1 MSSSRNIQR
10 FTPRRDIDLVNKGTN
25 SVERKDSIVNTIP
38 VDVVAVQRKPNFP
51 RATQKL
57 QPILVIFLL
66 WLIIPSLKN
75 RIIKE
80 KTYKRTSS
88 SFGESFLKTDTIIDI
103 LSDVSPYLGL
113 QEQESI
119 NTIIG
124 ILEAANILSNVRAG
138 TYQSPRILKD
148 INLSMGDQDRKI
160 EIVKTLKPY
169 FPPDIREIIEKTI
182 HTYYALNRVSGNIVR
197 FSEALE
203 NGEKQSNPK
212 RIAEVLEII
221 NPLVPLEQQ
230 KRINQIQNLIK
241 MYSTLESSQLFENWT
256 QQEPEDSKPIET
268 ENSSYDN
275 NENDSKQPEQKKD
288 ITDALK
294 STLDP
299 EQSQALEMA
308 IKLAQ
313 LLSQK
318 SNENKNESE

>member
-1 MSSSRNIQR
+1 
-10 FTPRRDIDLVNKGTN
+10 
-25 SVERKDSIVNTIP
+25 
-38 VDVVAVQRKPNFP
+38 
-51 RATQKL
+51 
-57 QPILVIFLL
+57 
-66 WLIIPSLKN
+66 
-75 RIIKE
+75 
-80 KTYKRTSS
+80 
-88 SFGESFLKTDTIIDI
+88 
-103 LSDVSPYLGL
+103 
-113 QEQESI
+113 
-119 NTIIG
+119 
-124 ILEAANILSNVRAG
+124 
-138 TYQSPRILKD
+138 
-148 INLSMGDQDRKI
+148 MGDQDRKI